1 MHRDNAFEVLSSF
14 IAIILILGIMGISYL
29 SSEFVD
35 RYLGIN
41 GFGPERY
48 YSVLVTNKHVDAQ
61 KDSSS
66 YMVTTSYDGAP
77 KVFEVDN
84 GVRLGI
90 WNADEIY
97 GLIVIG
103 ERYCFVAKGNEV
115 TNFWRQQYPYILKV
129 QKGGCNGT

>member
-1 MHRDNAFEVLSSF
+1 VNREPSLFESCLS
-14 IAIILILGIMGISYL
+14 LIMVIVIVAVWYFFMTGIDQSLGIG
-29 SSEFVD
+29 
-35 RYLGIN
+35 
-41 GFGPERY
+41 GFGPTRQ
-48 YSVLVTNKHVDAQ
+48 YSVLVTNKHIDAQ
-61 KDSSS
+61 RDSSS
-66 YMVTTSYDGAP
+66 YMVTTFYDGAP

-115 TNFWRQQYPYILKV
+115 TNFWYQQYPYILKV
-129 QKGGCNGT
+129 QKGECNG

>member
-1 MHRDNAFEVLSSF
+1 MNREPSLFESFLSL
-14 IAIILILGIMGISYL
+14 IAVVVIAVVWYFFMSGIDQLLGVG
-29 SSEFVD
+29 
-35 RYLGIN
+35 
-41 GFGPERY
+41 GFGPTRQ

-66 YMVTTSYDGAP
+66 YMVTTIFNDAP

-103 ERYCFVAKGNEV
+103 ERYCFVARGNEV
-115 TNFWRQQYPYILKV
+115 TNFWLQQYPYILKV
-129 QKGGCNGT
+129 QKGECYGT